1 FLRPA
6 FPPFGIEPALP
17 YNATRLFRGGL
28 GLRRMLCAGNRS
40 LLAAALFTL
49 AAPLGAAAQSGNHA
63 PGALPPPG
71 QPTAVAFDAPAD
83 GLTRTTNLPPI
94 TNYAMMGWFRITGD
108 NHAYSTLLG
117 LSHATSSN
125 AYLVMLCCGN
135 GWDSISLWTGNAF
148 VTGGSVTLG
157 TW

>member
-1 FLRPA
+1 
-6 FPPFGIEPALP
+6 
-17 YNATRLFRGGL
+17 
-28 GLRRMLCAGNRS
+28 
-40 LLAAALFTL
+40 
-49 AAPLGAAAQSGNHA
+49 PLGAAAQSGNHA
-63 PGALPPPG
+63 PVALPPPG

-94 TNYAMMGWFRITGD
+94 TNYSMMGWFRITGD

-117 LSHATSSN
+117 LSHATLSN
-125 AYLVMLCCGN
+125 EYVVMLCWGN

-157 TW
+157 TWHHLAITVAGSGAGQVKVYLDGAVTITADGNPAIPSQLLSIANDSY